1 MCQYVYRTLA
11 VGHHCAGHVYRT
23 LAVVLHVTCTMRTS
37 VTGPGMCTA
46 RWLLY
51 YVYYA
56 YLSYWAGHVYRT
68 LAVVL
73 HVLCVPQLLDRACVP
88 HSGVWLLPCDAV
100 GGHDTP
106 CA

>member
-51 YVYYA
+51 YMYYA
-56 YLSYWAGHVYRT
+56 YLSYWTGHVYRT
-68 LAVVL
+68 LACGCC
-73 HVLCVPQLLDRACVP
+73 HVMLWGVMTPHVPDELLFITIRN
-88 HSGVWLLPCDAV
+88 
-100 GGHDTP
+100 TF
-106 CA
+106 